1 MKNLIY
7 LFFISLVFGS
17 CDAEDAPGCLKKAGP
32 IISREFPVSSFE
44 EVIVYE
50 RVKLFIIQGEEQ
62 KIVVE
67 TGENLITGVSVDVEN
82 NRLSIKDNNSC
93 NLVRAY
99 EITKVYVTV
108 PRLTWLQN
116 SSGSTIESIGVIKGD
131 SLWLR
136 SENQAKDLSI
146 HTDGDFKLDLD
157 VENLR
162 ITNDNYSNYFLTG
175 KASKVNAFFAA
186 GDGRME
192 AANLIVQNYNIFHR
206 GTNKLIINPR
216 NSLIGNIYS
225 NGDIISKNRPP
236 IVNVTEHY
244 NGRLIFDTTP

>member
-1 MKNLIY
+1 MNKLVIL
-7 LFFISLVFGS
+7 LFICLSVSG
-17 CDAEDAPGCLKKAGP
+17 CDAEEAPDCFQTAGAMVKKD
-32 IISREFPVSSFE
+32 IPVASFE

-50 RVKLFIIQGEEQ
+50 RVKLFIEQGEIH
-62 KIVVE
+62 KVVVE
-67 TGENLITGVSVDVEN
+67 TGQNLISEVSVKVEN
-82 NRLSIKDNNSC
+82 NRLSIRNNNAC
-93 NLVRAY
+93 NLVRNY
-99 EITKVYVTV
+99 EITKVFVTT
-108 PRLTWLQN
+108 PDLSWLQN
-116 SSGSTIESIGVIKGD
+116 SSGSTIESIGTIKAD

-136 SENQAKDLSI
+136 SENQARDLSI

-175 KASKVNAFFAA
+175 KALNFNAFFAA
-186 GDGRME
+186 GDGRLE
-192 AANLIVQNYNIFHR
+192 AENLIVQNYNVFHR

-225 NGDIISKNRPP
+225 NGNIIAKNRPP

-244 NGRLIFDTTP
+244 RGRLIFE